1 MSRGSVDIFALMIKK
16 LNEPEPLCMLIAFVK
31 NEGNNLTT
39 MASTSCSI
47 IDFQSLSL
55 IKVYKGTCF
64 GHVMFKAC

>member
-1 MSRGSVDIFALMIKK
+1 MLMHHV
-16 LNEPEPLCMLIAFVK
+16 IAFVK
-31 NEGNNLTT
+31 NEAKNLTT

-47 IDFQSLSL
+47 IDFQFLKL